1 MATAKELVQA
11 VLTDGVTVA
20 TINEP
25 QLTGDAVAEKL
36 RQQLVALVTEAGAR
50 KIALDLQKVQYI
62 ASAAFRPF
70 LSLNRKLQEAKGRMV
85 LCNLS
90 PIVRTI
96 FEQMRLIS
104 NNPLYH
110 ATFDTQPDVPAAV
123 AFLNKDTA
131 AR

>member
-1 MATAKELVQA
+1 MATAKELVQT
-11 VLTDGVTVA
+11 VVNNGVTVA

-25 QLTGDAVAEKL
+25 QLTGDAIAEKL
-36 RQQLVALVTEAGAR
+36 RQQLLGLVTEGGAR
-50 KIALDLQKVQYI
+50 KIAVDLQHVKYM

-70 LSLNRKLQEAKGRMV
+70 LSLNRKLQEVKGQVV

-104 NNPLYH
+104 SNPLYH
-110 ATFDTQPDVPAAV
+110 ATFDTQADVAAAV
-123 AFLNKDTA
+123 AFLNQEKPP
-131 AR
+131 R

>member
-1 MATAKELVQA
+1 MATAKDLVQA
-11 VLTDGVTVA
+11 VVNNGVTVA

-25 QLTGDAVAEKL
+25 QLTGDATSEKL
-36 RQQLVALVTEAGAR
+36 RQQLIGLVTEAGAR
-50 KIALDLQKVQYI
+50 KIAIDLQKVQYM

-70 LSLNRKLQEAKGRMV
+70 LSLNRKLQEVKGQMV

-104 NNPLYH
+104 SNPLYH
-110 ATFDTQPDVPAAV
+110 ATFDAQPDVAAAV
-123 AFLNKDTA
+123 AFLNQQEPP
-131 AR
+131 R